1 MFLTGVPNP
10 LAGDFGGCAS
20 LKGDF
25 DYENRISAPEIPWLT
40 GTAFPTLNGAFSAA
54 AGTRWTFVPTE
65 AAVPKGMCAAS
76 GAMFNRNRDALRA
89 QGSNVAAFGVV
100 ASVSGG
106 WVHPNSSGYAA
117 MGPVLADAMDDK
129 VIADFTPT
137 AAPVS
142 AAPAPVVDLLPR
154 VELTMG
160 DAGTNYPTRPAGEQ
174 LDEPTNAVGAGVGDS
189 LVDVPVREGGSGT
202 LQARRCGPLPLLAAS
217 VAQGCGPVRNVTAL
231 IGTPSAPA
239 SVSSTTD
246 DLGLHVTWVKGSTVA
261 LRRFLVTATYSG
273 LDKGGISF
281 PPSAVAE
288 SPIPTPSG
296 QISQEERTIT
306 LQEKSVPITMQFS
319 FSATTREAPLPAP
332 DGRSVS
338 VTVRECTDRGCGAG
352 KGTAVARAGGPGAQL
367 EAALDRQFVQ
377 QQMIDLPLGV
387 FSMRTGLTARPNRT
401 YGLLL
406 SWGTWRRWRDLSE
419 LRLRL
424 RGRARAR
431 GHPAR
436 GPAQRPPHAVGARGA
451 RPPGGASGT
460 GDAAGR
466 GADAGGARR
475 PHRPRRPAQ
484 PAGRAASA
492 PEGRPRAARA
502 AHRRRGRRRQPDR
515 PDAGPAVGGLVR
527 REALSSQ
534 ASIWAP
540 TRARS
545 STRARA
551 PVCTSSTTA
560 TRPSSWTVTTKE
572 WRVAVTSAT
581 LCARAHRSLA
591 RAPRRG
597 CGAAG

>member
-1 MFLTGVPNP
+1 M
-10 LAGDFGGCAS
+10 
-20 LKGDF
+20 
-25 DYENRISAPEIPWLT
+25 
-40 GTAFPTLNGAFSAA
+40 
-54 AGTRWTFVPTE
+54 
-65 AAVPKGMCAAS
+65 
-76 GAMFNRNRDALRA
+76 
-89 QGSNVAAFGVV
+89 
-100 ASVSGG
+100 
-106 WVHPNSSGYAA
+106 
-117 MGPVLADAMDDK
+117 
-129 VIADFTPT
+129 
-137 AAPVS
+137 
-142 AAPAPVVDLLPR
+142 
-154 VELTMG
+154 
-160 DAGTNYPTRPAGEQ
+160 
-174 LDEPTNAVGAGVGDS
+174 
-189 LVDVPVREGGSGT
+189 
-202 LQARRCGPLPLLAAS
+202 
-217 VAQGCGPVRNVTAL
+217 TAL

-246 DLGLHVTWVKGSTVA
+246 DLGLHVTWVKGSTVP

-281 PPSAVAE
+281 PPAAVAE

-296 QISQEERTIT
+296 QISQDERTIT

-319 FSATTREAPLPAP
+319 FSAATREAPLPAP

-338 VTVRECTDRGCGAG
+338 VTVRECTDRGCGPG

-377 QQMIDLPLGV
+377 QQMLDLPLGV
-387 FSMRTGLTARPNRT
+387 FSMRTGLKARPNRT

-424 RGRARAR
+424 RDRAGLLATLRVGLHSGRLVLSAPGGHARQGRIAR
-431 GHPAR
+431 
-436 GPAQRPPHAVGARGA
+436 RGA
-451 RPPGGASGT
+451 LR
-460 GDAAGR
+460 AGR
-466 GADAGGARR
+466 ADAGGARR
-475 PHRPRRPAQ
+475 AHRPRRPAQ
-484 PAGRAASA
+484 PARRPASA
-492 PEGRPRAARA
+492 AEGRPRAARS

-527 REALSSQ
+527 REALTSQ

-572 WRVAVTSAT
+572 WRVWVTPAT
-581 LCARAHRSLA
+581 LCARAHRSLT

-597 CGAAG
+597 CAAAG